1 MPEPAAKPQV
11 VAALEEPRVESDASP
26 YAAVKLQDP
35 IAALNL
41 APLPPRR
48 PSDAVL
54 RIASLANIPLPPVRP
69 SDFVVAH
76 APEATASVGPL
87 PPARPVS
94 LAVVRGLDAVPPV
107 RMANFMGPA
116 AAMPNA
122 AVKAVPPKDGPDPNQ
137 LPKAITQGFAPP
149 ATSAL
154 ALAEMPAAPKYD
166 NETLLARAAEL
177 NAPLPPMPIPNLGE
191 NALPRAAGPASLGE
205 MSGKDASKLFGFLPF
220 SLFKSAGAK
229 NADELRGAQQ

>member
-1 MPEPAAKPQV
+1 MPTGQTYASAVEPARAPEPAAKPQV
-11 VAALEEPRVESDASP
+11 EAAPDGPKVESDASP
-26 YAAVKLQDP
+26 DAPDP

-48 PSDAVL
+48 PSQAVL
-54 RIASLANIPLPPVRP
+54 KIASLATIPLPPVRP
-69 SDFVVAH
+69 SDFAVAN
-76 APEATASVGPL
+76 APEATASIGPL

-94 LAVVRGLDAVPPV
+94 LAVVL
-107 RMANFMGPA
+107 GPA
-116 AAMPNA
+116 ATVNA

-137 LPKAITQGFAPP
+137 LPKAITQGVAPP

-154 ALAEMPAAPKYD
+154 ALAEMLSAPKHD
-166 NETLLARAAEL
+166 SEMLLARAAEL
-177 NAPLPPMPIPNLGE
+177 NAPLPPLPSPDLGE
-191 NALPRAAGPASLGE
+191 NSPKAAGPASRAE

-229 NADELRGAQQ
+229 NADELRGTQQ